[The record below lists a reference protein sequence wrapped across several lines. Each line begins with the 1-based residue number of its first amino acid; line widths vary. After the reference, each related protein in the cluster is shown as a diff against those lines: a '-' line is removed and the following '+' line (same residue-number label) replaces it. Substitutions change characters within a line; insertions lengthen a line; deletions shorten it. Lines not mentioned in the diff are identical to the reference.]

1 MGRGRLGRFSHSNGR
16 LPCSFSILPTSPRP
30 SQPMISRP
38 ERPGTSTILILIVPG
53 RSILSMCVFRRL
65 KRSGFPH
72 PPPTIAFGLWK
83 SAEEASE
90 TRRTQKLLI
99 EWTLRATTGLHHPS
113 LKLKKKERKNDAP
126 LDNLASSAQGS
137 FQHPRGRSPASCV
150 HRASPNPPHPSPSR
164 HQDIHLGN
172 RGLSHPTSLSAS
184 ELRIRT

>member
-16 LPCSFSILPTSPRP
+16 WPCSFSILPTSP

-113 LKLKKKERKNDAP
+113 LKLKKKERKNDVP

-137 FQHPRGRSPASCV
+137 FQHPRGHSPASCV
-150 HRASPNPPHPSPSR
+150 HRASHYHPHPSPSR